1 MRNAIASTGLFA
13 MLAAISLASGVGAE
27 SLTAGDKVQSF
38 TLPNHDG
45 VNHAFHQYMD
55 STATVV
61 MFIATQCPVSNA
73 YNERMAALSG
83 EYQPKGIQFVGINSN
98 RQESV
103 EEIAEH
109 ADANSFAFPVLK
121 DNGNVIADRFGATRT
136 PEVYVLSPAGEV
148 LYHGRI
154 DDSQNAER
162 IESRDL
168 AAALDAIL
176 AGDDIPMAETR
187 AFGCSIK
194 RVR

>member
-1 MRNAIASTGLFA
+1 MRKAIPGLFA
-13 MLAAISLASGVGAE
+13 LLAAMSLASGVGAE
-27 SLTAGDKVQSF
+27 SLTAGDQAQSF

-45 VNHAFHQYMD
+45 VNHALHQYMD

-73 YNERMAALSG
+73 YNERMSALSG

-109 ADANSFAFPVLK
+109 ASVNGFAFPVLK

-136 PEVYVLSPAGEV
+136 PEVYVLSRSGEV

-154 DDSQNAER
+154 DDSQNPER

-176 AGDDIPMAETR
+176 AGDDIPLAETR